1 MTVPT
6 SINDLSTTAGSNS
19 PAGGDPP
26 GQGDDFFRAYGS
38 FIASLRDMLN
48 GTTSASIK
56 DAVFSGS
63 WTGTY
68 NIGGSYTFTTNPAGK
83 IASASFTCIGTSIA
97 NVSNVTVGAA
107 SYVRVGDYVL
117 MSVYCAVS
125 PTVAGGGQFY
135 LSLPIASNF
144 ASASD
149 AIGTLNGSTTSVE
162 FHGKV
167 LAETSGDR
175 LDCSFFTSTA
185 SPMAVCVTATYKVI

>member
-48 GTTSASIK
+48 GTTTASIK

-83 IASASFTCIGTSIA
+83 IVSASFTSAGTAIS
-97 NVSNVTVGAA
+97 NVSNVTVTAA
-107 SYVRVGDYVL
+107 SYMRIGDYV
-117 MSVYCAVS
+117 SVSVSCNIS
-125 PTVAGGGQFY
+125 PTAAGGGQFY

-144 ASASD
+144 AATTD
-149 AIGTLNGSTTSVE
+149 AIGVLNGSTVSVE
-162 FHGKV
+162 FHGRV
-167 LAETSGDR
+167 IAETSGDR
-175 LDCSFFTSTA
+175 LDCTFYTTTS
-185 SPMAVCVTATYKVI
+185 SPMAVSVTAMYKVI